1 MSNTNGKQ
9 ILKDA
14 YSLIGDLFCS
24 PPETDAEREQVKKGA
39 KRVAEGLKSIDQESS
54 MLLSSFLKEETISEE
69 DYIDLFELQPKCSL
83 YLGSHTYDE
92 PKTCANAAV
101 SDRNG
106 YMIEL
111 IGIYKHFGQVI
122 DGKELPD
129 YLPLMMDFLA
139 LTVEA
144 KDDPIRGK
152 FITEYLAPLL
162 PPIRSRLE
170 ELETP
175 YLHLLEAL
183 EKIINVDLKAQSLP
197 DPLKPKEE
205 NHLQLKEESYVG

>member
-1 MSNTNGKQ
+1 MNNIDGKQ
-9 ILKDA
+9 GLKDA
-14 YSLIGDLFCS
+14 YTLIGDLFCS
-24 PPETDAEREQVKKGA
+24 PSETDAEREQTKRDA
-39 KRVAEGLKSIDQESS
+39 QRVAEGLKNLDQESS
-54 MLLSSFLKEETISEE
+54 MLLSSFLQEETISEE

-92 PKTCANAAV
+92 PSTCANAAI

-111 IGIYKHFGQVI
+111 VGIYKHFGQVI

-129 YLPLMMDFLA
+129 YLPLVMDFLS
-139 LTVEA
+139 LTVES

-152 FITEYLAPLL
+152 FITEYVVPFL
-162 PPIRSRLE
+162 PPIRSRLQ

-183 EKIINVDLKAQSLP
+183 EKIIDVDLKTLP
-197 DPLKPKEE
+197 MATPLK
-205 NHLQLKEESYVG
+205 Q

>member
-1 MSNTNGKQ
+1 MNNINGKQ
-9 ILKDA
+9 VLKDA

-24 PPETDAEREQVKKGA
+24 PPEADAEREQIKKDA
-39 KRVAEGLKSIDQESS
+39 ERVAEGLKVIDRESS
-54 MLLSSFLKEETISEE
+54 MLLSSFLKEETIPEE

-92 PKTCANAAV
+92 PETCANAAV

-111 IGIYKHFGQVI
+111 VGIYRHFGQML

-129 YLPLMMDFLA
+129 YLPLMVEFLS
-139 LTVEA
+139 LTVDSR
-144 KDDPIRGK
+144 DDPIRGK
-152 FITEYLAPLL
+152 LITEYMVPFL
-162 PPIRSRLE
+162 PPMSSRLE

-175 YLHLLEAL
+175 YLHLFGAL
-183 EKIINVDLKAQSLP
+183 EKVMSVDLKSQSLQIQ
-197 DPLKPKEE
+197 PKQPEE
-205 NHLQLKEESYVG
+205 FSHVG

>member
-1 MSNTNGKQ
+1 MSNIDGKQ
-9 ILKDA
+9 VLKEA

-24 PPETDAEREQVKKGA
+24 PPETDAEREQSKRDTE
-39 KRVAEGLKSIDQESS
+39 RVAEGLKHVDQESS
-54 MLLSSFLKEETISEE
+54 MLLSSFLEEETISEE

-111 IGIYKHFGQVI
+111 IGIYKHFGQMI

-175 YLHLLEAL
+175 YHHLLEAL

-197 DPLKPKEE
+197 DPLKQKEY
-205 NHLQLKEESYVG
+205 NHLKLKEESYVG